1 MSSVQP
7 ESVSWLWYP
16 YIPIGKVTLL
26 DGDPGLGKSYITLA
40 IATAVSH
47 GYGLLDK
54 TPCDPGSVLLMSVED
69 GPADTIRPRLDTMK
83 ADCTRIFAVSKPLC
97 LNRDGL
103 RDLETLLRK
112 NKPLFVVIDPL
123 FAYTGAEV
131 DIHRANETREI
142 MDQLSRLA
150 ATYRCAILAVR
161 HLTKG
166 GRDKSIYRGLGSID
180 IVAACRSVLLAGA
193 DPQDRNKRA
202 LLQIKNNLAPFGDA
216 ISYEIREG
224 GVFRWTGR
232 SDLTA
237 DQILASDQNGKKA
250 FPVEN
255 AADFLRGEL
264 STGPMSARDIMSR
277 AKNAGFS
284 ERTIWR
290 ARASLGVEAHK
301 IGRDRWVWELPSGV
315 NAQESPRAGSLAEVS
330 ERQEQVG
337 GLEGCHF

>member
-1 MSSVQP
+1 MS
-7 ESVSWLWYP
+7 
-16 YIPIGKVTLL
+16 I
-26 DGDPGLGKSYITLA
+26 
-40 IATAVSH
+40 
-47 GYGLLDK
+47 
-54 TPCDPGSVLLMSVED
+54 ED
-69 GPADTIRPRLDTMK
+69 GLADTIRPRLDTMK
-83 ADCTRIFAVSKPLC
+83 ADCTRIFAVSKPLS

-103 RDLETLLRK
+103 GDLETLLRK

-150 ATYRCAILAVR
+150 ATNRCSILAVR

-193 DPQDRNKRA
+193 DPQDQNKRA

-216 ISYEIREG
+216 IGYEIRKG
-224 GVFRWTGR
+224 GVFAWTGR

-237 DQILASDQNGKKA
+237 DQILASDQNSKKA

-255 AADFLRGEL
+255 AGDFLRVEL
-264 STGPMSARDIMSR
+264 STGPKSARDIMSG

-290 ARASLGVEAHK
+290 ARATLGVEAHK

-315 NAQESPRAGSLAEVS
+315 NAAESPEVPASQPFS
-330 ERQEQVG
+330 EVEEQVG
-337 GLEGCHF
+337 GLEGCQF